1 MPSSPDCSVVNL
13 GLVDYQDAWDL
24 QASLAGQV
32 ADGTRCSV
40 LLLLQHPHVYTI
52 GRRGRRDEI
61 LLDEAGLQRL
71 GVAVHEVD
79 RGGQT
84 SYHGPG
90 QLVAYPVLD
99 LRGWGGPVKYVRT
112 LERAMIATLGD
123 FGVQAETVEGVTG
136 VWADGRKIGA
146 IGVKIS
152 RGVCWHGLSLNVSVY
167 LSYYDHIVPCGMPD
181 LGVTSMEAILGH
193 APDVEAVGYS
203 LSYHLG
209 VELGFRMAASDETI
223 ESLMPSLSQKSPL
236 PVAGEG

>member
-1 MPSSPDCSVVNL
+1 MRSSPDCFVVNL

-24 QASLAGQV
+24 QASLASQV
-32 ADGTRCSV
+32 ADGTRRSV

-52 GRRGRRDEI
+52 GRRGRSDEI
-61 LLDEAGLQRL
+61 LLDEPELQRL

-99 LRGWGGPVKYVRT
+99 LRGWGGPVKYVRA
-112 LERAMIATLGD
+112 LERAILATLGD

-152 RGVCWHGLSLNVSVY
+152 RGVCWHGLSLNVSAD

-209 VELGFRMAASDETI
+209 AELGFRMAASDETI
-223 ESLMPSLSQKSPL
+223 EELLNGSPEA
-236 PVAGEG
+236 VVRSVS

>member
-1 MPSSPDCSVVNL
+1 MKWTGAARPPITV
-13 GLVDYQDAWDL
+13 
-24 QASLAGQV
+24 
-32 ADGTRCSV
+32 
-40 LLLLQHPHVYTI
+40 
-52 GRRGRRDEI
+52 
-61 LLDEAGLQRL
+61 
-71 GVAVHEVD
+71 
-79 RGGQT
+79 
-84 SYHGPG
+84 PG

-99 LRGWGGPVKYVRT
+99 LREWGGPVKYVRA

-152 RGVCWHGLSLNVSVY
+152 RGVCWHGLSLNVNVY

-193 APDVEAVGYS
+193 APDIEAVGYS

>member
-1 MPSSPDCSVVNL
+1 MAASPECSVANL
-13 GLVDYQDAWDL
+13 GLVEYLEAWEL
-24 QASLAGQV
+24 QASLAREV

-40 LLLLQHPHVYTI
+40 LLLLQHPHIYTI

-61 LLDEAGLQRL
+61 LLDDAALQRL

-99 LRGWGGPVKYVRT
+99 LRGWGGPVKYVRA
-112 LERAMIATLGD
+112 LERAMMATLAD
-123 FGVQAETVEGVTG
+123 FGVQGETVEGITG
-136 VWADGRKIGA
+136 VWAEGKKIGA

-152 RGVCWHGLSLNVSVY
+152 RGVCWHGLSLNVSPD

-181 LGVTSMEAILGH
+181 LGVTSMEDILGH
-193 APDVEAVGYS
+193 SLDVEGVGYS
-203 LSYHLG
+203 LAYHLG
-209 VELGFRMAASDETI
+209 VELGFRMTASDEI
-223 ESLMPSLSQKSPL
+223 LPSCCEEIPL
-236 PVAGEG
+236 PVAAEVQAEG